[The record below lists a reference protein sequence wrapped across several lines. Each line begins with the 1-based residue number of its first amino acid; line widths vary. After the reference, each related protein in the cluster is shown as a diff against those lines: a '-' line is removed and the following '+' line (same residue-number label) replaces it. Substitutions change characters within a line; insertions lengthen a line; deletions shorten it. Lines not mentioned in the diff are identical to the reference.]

1 MDLYMCLWSQAPDQ
15 PEPGGPSSLYLDST
29 SEHLSLNVYIH
40 PWRGSTW
47 GVIWKKSA
55 LLTAKQNAI
64 VSSDTIG
71 KPWTVWVLSQLR
83 VRLPRLASL
92 LKLGSV
98 QASPACQARCG
109 PCQPTQGAL
118 QLPQQHPLGGTGF
131 LMLPTAMPGPR
142 GPQQAAAV
150 STMGLSVRPGSWGEA
165 VRLKEARKDFE
176 VRQS

>member
-40 PWRGSTW
+40 PW

-83 VRLPRLASL
+83 VRLPRQPAEARFCASL
-92 LKLGSV
+92 TRMPGPLRPLPAHAGSLAA
-98 QASPACQARCG
+98 ASATSP
-109 PCQPTQGAL
+109 
-118 QLPQQHPLGGTGF
+118 GGTGF